1 MDKEILRIV
10 IITTGLVVIAGML
23 LWAYIRGKK
32 SRRELDFISGKD
44 TFSHID
50 ESLKVHTDN
59 DDFDIV
65 PLGPARHNSS
75 GREKSNRYYGHHD
88 DYEVP
93 QEEEEV
99 EPSPRFVA
107 PAIIQFS
114 IVAKADEGFKGT
126 DLVNAFE
133 LVGLEYGNLK
143 IFERV
148 DANRLVDFGVA
159 SMVAPGTFPDKK
171 LELFYCPGIVFF
183 MQPGELDN
191 AQAVFDDY
199 IETIQLLAKEL
210 DGVIRDHQKQP
221 LTDATIQ
228 LIRQSL

>member
-10 IITTGLVVIAGML
+10 IIATGLVVIIGML
-23 LWAYIRGKK
+23 LWAYVKNKK
-32 SRRELDFISGKD
+32 SRRGLDFFDDRD

-65 PLGPARHNSS
+65 PLGSARHSS
-75 GREKSNRYYGHHD
+75 GRDKSNRYYGHRD

-93 QEEEEV
+93 EEEEI
-99 EPSPRFVA
+99 EPAPRFVA
-107 PAIIQFS
+107 PAIIQFRL
-114 IVAKADEGFKGT
+114 VAKAERGFKGT

-159 SMVAPGTFPDKK
+159 CMVEPGTFPDKN
-171 LELFYCPGIVFF
+171 LDSFYCPGLVFF

-199 IETIQLLAKEL
+199 IETIQLLATEL
-210 DGVIRDHQKQP
+210 DGVIRDHQRQP

>member
-10 IITTGLVVIAGML
+10 IIVTGLVVIIGML
-23 LWAYIRGKK
+23 VWAYVKNKK
-32 SRRELDFISGKD
+32 SRRGLDFFDDKD

-50 ESLKVHTDN
+50 ESLKVHTEN

-65 PLGPARHNSS
+65 PLGSARHS
-75 GREKSNRYYGHHD
+75 GGRDKSTRYYGHGD
-88 DYEVP
+88 DYEVA
-93 QEEEEV
+93 EEEEI
-99 EPSPRFVA
+99 EPAPRFVA

-114 IVAKADEGFKGT
+114 LVAKAEQGFKGT
-126 DLVNAFE
+126 DLVSACE

-159 SMVAPGTFPDKK
+159 CMVEPGTFPDKD
-171 LELFYCPGIVFF
+171 LDSFYCPGIVFF

-199 IETIQLLAKEL
+199 IETIQLLATQL
-210 DGVIRDHQKQP
+210 DGVIRDHQRQP
-221 LTDATIQ
+221 LTDATIE